1 MESIGLAA
9 ASGHLHHYFGQLLK
23 MLLYQPAHFFF
34 LSEIGFLS
42 SYMSNIIPG
51 YPWDWLGLPLTL
63 AVAAFLGVMSACGL
77 CAFLMVLIETLR
89 QHRVL
94 IQASALASV
103 WALLFASLFARAWR
117 SSYEEILVEPLLC
130 LVSILS
136 IWVARDQIGRSLG
149 TVCFRR
155 IFHSTFSILLLL
167 SIVSQVALITGYSR
181 YAVSSWV
188 TPGYAKGQKWSVANF
203 GYGQLRSQILET
215 AATCG
220 IKPNHAHHLVVD
232 ELTYFALR
240 QAHQP
245 FLMTY
250 LDENLWGW
258 GISDVRAL
266 LTREQ
271 SAGMVVG
278 CQWVPSTLR
287 TEAITNGPFCCIP
300 AFAN

>member
-1 MESIGLAA
+1 ML
-9 ASGHLHHYFGQLLK
+9 LHH
-23 MLLYQPAHFFF
+23 PAHFFF

-42 SYMSNIIPG
+42 YHTSYIIPG
-51 YPWDWLGLPLTL
+51 YPWHWVGFPLTL
-63 AVAAFLGVMSACGL
+63 AVAVFVGVIATCGF
-77 CAFLMVLIETLR
+77 CAFLILLIETLR
-89 QHRVL
+89 QHRVS

-103 WALLFASLFARAWR
+103 WALLFVSLFARAWR
-117 SSYEEILVEPLLC
+117 SDYEETLVEPLLG

-136 IWVARDQIGRSLG
+136 MWVARDPIRRWLG
-149 TVCFRR
+149 AVYFRR
-155 IFHSTFSILLLL
+155 ITHSAFRILLLL
-167 SIVSQVALITGYSR
+167 SIVSQVALIAGYSR
-181 YAVSSWV
+181 HALGSWV
-188 TPGYAKGQKWSVANF
+188 TPGYPKGQKWSVANF
-203 GYGQLRSQILET
+203 GYGELRSQIMET

-220 IKPNHAHHLVVD
+220 INPNHAHHLVVD

-258 GISDVRAL
+258 SINDVRAL

-287 TEAITNGPFCCIP
+287 TEVTVNGPFCCIP
-300 AFAN
+300 AFTN